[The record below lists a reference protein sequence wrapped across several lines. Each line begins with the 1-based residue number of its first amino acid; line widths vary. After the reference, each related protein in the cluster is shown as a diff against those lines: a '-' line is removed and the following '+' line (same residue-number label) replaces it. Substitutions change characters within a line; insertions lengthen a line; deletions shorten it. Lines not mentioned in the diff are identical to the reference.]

1 MRRRRFGAPALR
13 GCTWIGVLAT
23 APAVLAPTCD
33 RTLPVHSAD
42 ISTRDT
48 ELHLTVA
55 GGAEATRWI
64 AVLRGPAGA
73 MELDDGDDLLVGG
86 ARMREAADGSFV
98 VDRTPEEDAARLE
111 LRRQSPDE
119 GAGVAVQLPLLPTVL
134 VAPEARRGEPLAIGW
149 APDPDGGFADVHVE
163 GGCLPALEAHVP
175 AELASHTFESGE
187 LAGEGGCEVLVA
199 VTRLVLVELQAPP
212 LARAPARLERSA
224 QARFQLV
231 PAADP

>member
-1 MRRRRFGAPALR
+1 VIRRTAGAGLVAAAA
-13 GCTWIGVLAT
+13 I
-23 APAVLAPTCD
+23 AVLAPTCE
-33 RTLPVHSAD
+33 RVLPVRSAD

-55 GGAEATRWI
+55 GDAEATRWK

-86 ARMREAADGSFV
+86 ARMREAADGSSI
-98 VDRTPEEDAARLE
+98 VDRPSDEDAARLE
-111 LRRQSPDE
+111 LRRPSPDE
-119 GAGVAVQLPLLPTVL
+119 SASVTVQLPLLPTIL

-163 GGCLPALEAHVP
+163 GGCLPALDAHVP
-175 AELASHTFESGE
+175 AELSSHTFVSDE
-187 LAGEGGCEVLVA
+187 LGGEGGCEVLVT

-212 LARAPARLERSA
+212 LARAPARLERRA
-224 QARFQLV
+224 EARFQLL
-231 PAADP
+231 P